1 MNFTEGLVVKYKDHE
16 GTIRFICDTYLTLC
30 IEQYDEKRR
39 DVCILIYRK
48 EWNEIMLPYEDEK

>member
-1 MNFTEGLVVKYKDHE
+1 MNFTEGLVVRYKDHT